1 LHLIKYIAIRKVSAL
16 NPLLL
21 LYLTVVANLRSFFA
35 NHFDCIHV
43 PSVGLLW
50 DKCNFVDVVKRWF
63 VGGIDGSS
71 IGVSIFS
78 FRQIY
83 V

>member
-1 LHLIKYIAIRKVSAL
+1 MPYPSLRSA
-16 NPLLL
+16 
-21 LYLTVVANLRSFFA
+21 TAFSQVVVANLRSFFA